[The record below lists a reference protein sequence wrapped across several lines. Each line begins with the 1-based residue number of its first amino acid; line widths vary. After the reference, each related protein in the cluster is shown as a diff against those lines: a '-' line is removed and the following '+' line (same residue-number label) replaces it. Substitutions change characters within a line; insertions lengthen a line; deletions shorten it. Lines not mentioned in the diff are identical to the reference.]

1 MDRALPL
8 THVVYVEARES
19 QRVIA
24 IASAINWT
32 RWGFVAVNVLR
43 TLMLMGFVT
52 MQTNV
57 LALWTL
63 AVCATVQVPF
73 TLAVVPR
80 CPRGIVIVMAIN
92 STLVVCVGAM
102 DRLA

>member
-1 MDRALPL
+1 
-8 THVVYVEARES
+8 
-19 QRVIA
+19 
-24 IASAINWT
+24 
-32 RWGFVAVNVLR
+32 VAVNVLR

-63 AVCATVQVPF
+63 AVC
-73 TLAVVPR
+73 
-80 CPRGIVIVMAIN
+80 
-92 STLVVCVGAM
+92 VGAM